1 LSIDVAG
8 SIAVMNRYARFGARN
23 FPRPGEF
30 TRGQPRRSEM
40 TKTWFLAL
48 ACATSV
54 ASPAQAQTSGPAGG
68 GAVAGAG
75 AGTGTSSGGVNG
87 GATGGII
94 GGGSVVTPPASDS
107 GASGNG
113 SIRPLGR

>member
-1 LSIDVAG
+1 VQ
-8 SIAVMNRYARFGARN
+8 NRYAPFGARN
-23 FPRPGEF
+23 FGRASSH
-30 TRGQPRRSEM
+30 RIKPRRSEL
-40 TKTWFLAL
+40 TKTRFLAL
-48 ACATSV
+48 ACATFV
-54 ASPAQAQTSGPAGG
+54 ASLAQAQTSGPAGG
-68 GAVAGAG
+68 GAAAGAG

-87 GATGGII
+87 AATGGII